1 MLDYKLM
8 YALRK
13 QRIGLIV
20 LFLSLVCFLLI
31 AFLRSSFSTVDAN
44 VNSWAVSIHST
55 ALTQIARVIRY
66 GFGTT
71 ALSIITLLIAVY
83 LFYRHYRNEAL
94 LAVGAMLGEFLI
106 VDILKRLIHSARPL
120 NGIIPE
126 TGFSFPSGHA
136 TAAAVFCGLLTY
148 LIWKHFKSRNWR
160 ILSVVFLVSISLLV
174 GFSRIYLNVH
184 WLSDVL
190 GAYSLGM
197 FWLTFCV
204 LAFRLR
210 SAKQVSLPRGH
221 PE

>member
-1 MLDYKLM
+1 MPDSNLM
-8 YALRK
+8 NALRNR
-13 QRIGLIV
+13 RIALLV
-20 LFLSLVCFLLI
+20 LSLSLICFLLI

-44 VNSWAVSIHST
+44 VNSWAVSIQSS
-55 ALTQIARVIRY
+55 AFTQIAKLIHY

-71 ALSIITLLIAVY
+71 ALSIVTALIAVY
-83 LFYRHYRNEAL
+83 LFYKHYRNYAL
-94 LAVGAMLGEFLI
+94 LLVGAMLGEILI

-136 TAAAVFCGLLTY
+136 TAAVVFGGLITY
-148 LIWKHFKSRNWR
+148 FIWQHFKSRNVK
-160 ILSVVFLVSISLLV
+160 ILSGVLFVLISLVV

-184 WLSDVL
+184 WFSDVL
-190 GAYSLGM
+190 GAYSLGI

-210 SAKQVSLPRGH
+210 NGK
-221 PE
+221 